1 MLVPC
6 LKSLYRTSPLLLAIA
21 ALSALSAPATAA
33 QVPERLNSF
42 AVVNDDASLM
52 VRGKRVQLH
61 GLYVPHTK
69 ESCIDSVASDC
80 RTRAGA
86 ALRGKLRGF
95 VDCRIQYALS
105 RDDLVGQCF
114 QGRST
119 FDEGTDLGAWLIAE
133 GWALASQD
141 APFEYQALERL
152 ASHQGK
158 GIWGRS
164 VVWTPWG
171 YR

>member
-1 MLVPC
+1 LTF
-6 LKSLYRTSPLLLAIA
+6 LSTSTTPASA
-21 ALSALSAPATAA
+21 AST
-33 QVPERLNSF
+33 PERLNSF
-42 AVVNDDASLM
+42 AVVNDDASLT

-61 GLYVPHTK
+61 GLYVPRTD
-69 ESCIDSVASDC
+69 ESCIDSVAADC
-80 RTRAGA
+80 RTRASA

-95 VDCRIQYALS
+95 VDCRIRYARS
-105 RDDLVGQCF
+105 RDELIGQCF
-114 QGRST
+114 MGKST
-119 FDEGTDLGAWLIAE
+119 FDEGIDLGAWLIGE

-158 GIWGRS
+158 GIWGHS

>member
-1 MLVPC
+1 MSVPC
-6 LKSLYRTSPLLLAIA
+6 LKSLTRASPFLLSLII
-21 ALSALSAPATAA
+21 LPSLSAPAAA
-33 QVPERLNSF
+33 AVPQRLNSF
-42 AVVNDDASLM
+42 AVVNDDASLT
-52 VRGKRVQLH
+52 VRGKRVLLH
-61 GLYVPHTK
+61 GLYVPRTE
-69 ESCIDSVASDC
+69 ESCINSVSTDC

-95 VDCRIQYALS
+95 VDCQIHYARS
-105 RDDLVGQCF
+105 RDVLVGQCF
-114 QGRST
+114 MGRST
-119 FDEGTDLGAWLIAE
+119 FDEGTDLGAWLISE

-158 GIWGRS
+158 GIWGHS
-164 VVWTPWG
+164 IVWTPWG